1 MIEVNFL
8 DVLSRKA
15 VRLRGRAKRFSK
27 GAPEFGPLFAALSV
41 WKGYT
46 ELMKAVVRVDI
57 EKATLI
63 LSPAYDIGHTEA
75 QLRAR
80 TKRNSLHF
88 EGLGQFL
95 PLASSS
101 LTPHVGYWQE
111 AVKPG
116 GASSG
121 SATHPM
127 YGPAV
132 ISKFSEN
139 RSRGH
144 RCKCL
149 LLALGG
155 KR

>member
-1 MIEVNFL
+1 MT
-8 DVLSRKA
+8 S
-15 VRLRGRAKRFSK
+15 
-27 GAPEFGPLFAALSV
+27 
-41 WKGYT
+41 
-46 ELMKAVVRVDI
+46 
-57 EKATLI
+57 AT
-63 LSPAYDIGHTEA
+63 PKPNCVHG
-75 QLRAR
+75 

-101 LTPHVGYWQE
+101 LTPHVGCWQE
-111 AVKPG
+111 AVKLG

-132 ISKFSEN
+132 LSKFSEN

-144 RCKCL
+144 RRKCL
-149 LLALGG
+149 LLAQSRHAQCADECPLSGV
-155 KR
+155 KRTSLIRSLMSANDPKQHWKFQAQHTAHVAVLLLATKK